1 MGLKSLL
8 RPIYHKY
15 KNSYFKWY
23 YVDNFS
29 SMAKYKLNGHK
40 LTPAGKKVL
49 EELKQNGI
57 CITSVKELFGSEEI
71 LDKIIAE
78 VKRIEA
84 EKAAQ
89 INEQRKHVGEVADEK
104 TFLFWVLG
112 DTCPLDP
119 DSPFGE
125 FSLSPEVRQ
134 VVNGYYGLFPQL
146 RFYNVWRN
154 FKSNAPAMRSQLWH
168 RDREDKGIMKVFLYL
183 EDVDEGAGPFTY
195 APGTHLHGDIKIDP
209 PSFKEGEGR
218 NNPRSTDEQMA
229 TVVPKDKWI
238 VGTGKRGA
246 VIFADT
252 AGYHKGGLARER
264 DRLLFNLLYVSPAS
278 RAKVTFTELKKGY
291 TPADTETKLALG
303 AVLK

>member
-1 MGLKSLL
+1 MGLKSIL

-23 YVDNFS
+23 FLDNFS
-29 SMAKYKLNGHK
+29 SVASYKLSGNK
-40 LTPAGKKVL
+40 LSPAGQKVYDDLKK
-49 EELKQNGI
+49 NGI
-57 CITSVKELFGSEEI
+57 AVTSVKELFGSDEI
-71 LDKIIAE
+71 LDNIIAE
-78 VKRIEA
+78 VKRIET
-84 EKAAQ
+84 EKASQ
-89 INEQRKHVGEVADEK
+89 IAEQRKHVGEVADEK

-112 DTCPLDP
+112 DECQLDP
-119 DSPFGE
+119 DSPFGK
-125 FSLSPEVRQ
+125 FSLSRQ
-134 VVNGYYGLFPQL
+134 VREVVNAYYGMFPQL

-154 FKSNAPAMRSQLWH
+154 FKTNAPAMRSQLWH

-183 EDVDEGAGPFTY
+183 EDVDLGAGPFTY
-195 APGTHLHGDIKIDP
+195 APGTHLHGNIKIDP

-238 VGTGKRGA
+238 VATGKKGTI
-246 VIFADT
+246 IFADT

-264 DRLLFNLLYVSPAS
+264 DRILFNLMYVSPAS
-278 RAKVTFTELKKGY
+278 TARVTFTDLKAGY
-291 TPADTETKLALG
+291 EPADKETRHALG